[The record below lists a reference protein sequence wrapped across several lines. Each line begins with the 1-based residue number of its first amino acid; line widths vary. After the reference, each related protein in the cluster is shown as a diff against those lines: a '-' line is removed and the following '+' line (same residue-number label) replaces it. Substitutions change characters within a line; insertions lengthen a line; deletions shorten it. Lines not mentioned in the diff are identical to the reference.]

1 MARYMARR
9 LLQSVVVIFGVTL
22 IAFGVLF
29 LSGDPTYLLLGEA
42 GGLTEEQIAQFRSQ
56 MGFDRPIIVQ
66 YLDYMAGVIRGDLG
80 KSYYHGISNLDLI
93 MEFMP
98 ATIQLGMTALI
109 ISLLV
114 GIPLG
119 VIAATYR
126 GRIIDHL
133 SMIIALVGQAMP
145 VFWLG
150 LLLILIFAVR
160 LKWFPVSG
168 RGSWLH
174 LVLPAV
180 TLASYSI
187 ALNARMVRSSMLEV
201 LGQDYIRTARAKGL
215 TDWIILYKHAFKNA
229 LIPVITLIGIQI
241 GFLLGGSVITETIF
255 AWPGMGRLVVQAIN
269 TKDIPLVQASV
280 IVFAL
285 IFIGVNLLVDLSYAY
300 LDPRIRLSG
309 GDSKR

>member
-1 MARYMARR
+1 MGRYMARR

-22 IAFGVLF
+22 IAFGVMF
-29 LSGDPTYLLLGEA
+29 LSGDPTYLLLGEV
-42 GGLTEEQIAQFRSQ
+42 GGLSEEQIAEFRSQ
-56 MGFDRPIIVQ
+56 MGFDRPIIIQ
-66 YLDYMAGVIRGDLG
+66 YLDYMGGVVRGDFG
-80 KSYYHGISNLDLI
+80 KSYYHGVSNLELI
-93 MEFMP
+93 IEFMP
-98 ATIQLGMTALI
+98 ATIQLGMTALV
-109 ISLLV
+109 ISLLL
-114 GIPLG
+114 GIPIG
-119 VIAATYR
+119 IIAATNR

-133 SMIIALVGQAMP
+133 SMILALVGQAMP

-160 LKWFPVSG
+160 LRWFPVSG
-168 RGSWLH
+168 RDSWLH

-180 TLASYSI
+180 ALASYSV

-201 LGQDYIRTARAKGL
+201 LGQDYIRTARVKGL
-215 TDWIILYKHAFKNA
+215 TEWVILYKHAFKNA

-309 GDSKR
+309 ENSKR